1 MTLPARNATIGGVM
15 EKQTPANHVTGPFVA
30 QHAADVIGVL
40 SGFDRL
46 RLRGT
51 LRTLYQ
57 PSVMMRYLYLCHV
70 LLKGF
75 KNYALSLTE
84 RIIRQ
89 AQQMANQAGRPWE
102 YLGSTRI
109 SKEAYARQLAR
120 VEPVKTG
127 LIGILRCVEPCQTYE
142 VRGGRLWLKDA
153 RCMHLYFY
161 EQHPL
166 FGFMHLRLQTWFPFQ
181 IEICLNGREWL
192 ARQLDRAGVAYAR
205 QENYFAWIADL
216 PRAQSLMNQ
225 QLQTHWRTHLQG
237 LLDQCHP
244 FHKEICRP
252 LEWEYYWTCCESE
265 YATDLMFRDPARL
278 AALYPRLVQHALL
291 NFSSRDVLRFLGRN
305 VPLTGKA
312 RFQGEILTDL
322 KARAEGIRIKH
333 RVNRN
338 SLKMYDK
345 FGRGLR
351 VETTIDQCEDFQVW
365 RRPEGR
371 PDQPKKWR
379 AMRRGL
385 ADLDRRAQVSQAAN
399 ERYLLALAAVD
410 EKTPLRQ
417 LAEHLCRPVWRK
429 GVRYRA
435 LNPWSPLDGT
445 LLQAI
450 NRGEFALNGLRNRDI
465 RGRLFPAQASV
476 KEQRRRAA
484 RVSRLLALLRAHG
497 ILRKITGTHRYHLT
511 ARGRTVVTALL
522 TAREADTQQLTKL
535 AA

>member
-1 MTLPARNATIGGVM
+1 M
-15 EKQTPANHVTGPFVA
+15 EKKTPANNGTCPFVT

-51 LRTLYQ
+51 LRSLYQ
-57 PSVMMRYLYLCHV
+57 PSVLMRYLYLCEV

-75 KNYALSLTE
+75 KTYALGLTE
-84 RIIRQ
+84 RILGQ
-89 AQQMANQAGRPWE
+89 AQQMANQASRPWV
-102 YLGSTRI
+102 YLGSPRT
-109 SKEAYARQLAR
+109 SKEACARQLAQAK
-120 VEPVKTG
+120 PVTEG
-127 LIGILRCVEPCQTYE
+127 RIGILRCVEPGQTYQF
-142 VRGGRLWLKDA
+142 RAGRLFLKDA
-153 RCMHLYFY
+153 RGLHLYFY
-161 EQHPL
+161 QQHPL
-166 FGFMHLRLQTWFPFQ
+166 LGFRHLRLPTWFPFQ

-192 ARQLDRAGVAYAR
+192 AQQLDRAGVAYER

-216 PRAQSLMNQ
+216 PPAQSLLNQ
-225 QLQTHWRTHLQG
+225 QLPTPWRTHLQG
-237 LLDQCHP
+237 LLDQGHP
-244 FHKEICRP
+244 LHKEICRP
-252 LEWEYYWTCCESE
+252 LEWEYYWTCCQSE
-265 YATDLMFRDPARL
+265 YATDVMFRDPARL

-291 NFSSRDVLRFLGRN
+291 NFSSRDVLRFLGRK
-305 VPLTGKA
+305 VPLTGKS
-312 RFQGEILTDL
+312 RCEGEILTDL

-333 RVNRN
+333 RVQRN

-345 FGRGLR
+345 FARGLR

-371 PDQPKKWR
+371 ADQPKKWR

-385 ADLDRRAQVSQAAN
+385 ADLDRRAAVSQAAN
-399 ERYLLALAAVD
+399 ARYLLALAAVD
-410 EKTPLRQ
+410 QKTPLRQ
-417 LAEHLCRPVWRK
+417 RAEQLCRPVRRK
-429 GVRYRA
+429 GVRSRA
-435 LNPWSPLDGT
+435 LNPWSPRDGA

-450 NRGEFALNGLRNRDI
+450 NRGEFALNGLRNRDL
-465 RGRLFPAQASV
+465 RRLLFATQASV
-476 KEQRRRAA
+476 KEERRRAA

-522 TAREADTQQLTKL
+522 TAREADTQQLAKL